1 MAMIYTGGTV
11 VGTPQLTYNEAGTAK
26 LVFPLRDVR
35 QVGEK
40 TYTEQC
46 VVEMWGEAAEQ
57 YAPQVA
63 EGTVV
68 EKVRGFPRAEVGKN
82 AEGVA
87 YGYIVVKA
95 RELDIERSPVALPE
109 PEPEQTVGDDD
120 PFGDQ

>member
-11 VGTPQLTYNEAGTAK
+11 VGTPSMTRNEQGTAK
-26 LVFPLRDVR
+26 LVFRLRDTR

-46 VVEMWGEAAEQ
+46 IVEMWGDAAEQ
-57 YAPQVA
+57 YAQVVTD
-63 EGTVV
+63 GTVV
-68 EKVRGFPRAEVGKN
+68 EKVKGFPRAEVGKN
-82 AEGVA
+82 QEGKE

-95 RELDIERSPVALPE
+95 RELDLGYQAPE
-109 PEPEQTVGDDD
+109 PQAAEQTVGDDD